1 MEFVLRFGL
10 FVAAM
15 LSLLFQILEEPGHP
29 LKGSVGRI
37 CRFAGVVCA
46 GVTIYFVLFP
56 VWNI

>member
-1 MEFVLRFGL
+1 MEFVLRFVL
-10 FVAAM
+10 FVAAI
-15 LSLLFQILEEPGHP
+15 LALLPQILEEPGSP
-29 LKGSVGRI
+29 LKGLVGRI